1 MSRVYWSGQSHAQ
14 STITIAPHT
23 ASSQPTQ
30 PLLVATRNRGKLEEL
45 AALLSDVPMRLLSL
59 NDVGVDDEVEET
71 GATFEENAVLKA
83 TAYARA
89 SGLTT
94 LADDSGLEV
103 DALGG
108 EPGVRSARYAG
119 PDADDAAR
127 VRFLLGKLRETPPG
141 GRRAR
146 FRCVIAVAGPDGGV
160 RTFAGACEGVVAD
173 APRGRN
179 GFGYDPVFLFPGVGR
194 TMAELSPEEKAAVS
208 HRGRAARLA
217 AAALRE
223 ADFFSGMDIAQAGGV
238 SHDR

>member
-1 MSRVYWSGQSHAQ
+1 MWAMQSHTQ
-14 STITIAPHT
+14 STVTIAPRT
-23 ASSQPTQ
+23 ANCQPAQ
-30 PLLVATRNRGKLEEL
+30 LLLVATRNRGKLREL
-45 AALLSDVPMRLLSL
+45 ASLLSDVPMRLVSL
-59 NDVGVDDEVEET
+59 DEAGVDGEVEET

-119 PDADDAAR
+119 AGADDAAR
-127 VRFLLGKLRETPPG
+127 VRRLLRNLRETPA
-141 GRRAR
+141 GRRQAR
-146 FRCVIAVAGPDGGV
+146 FRCAIAVASLNGPV
-160 RTFAGACEGVVAD
+160 RTFAGVCEGTIAD

-179 GFGYDPVFLFPGVGR
+179 GFGYDPVFLFPETGR
-194 TMAELSPEEKAAVS
+194 TMAELSDEEKDAVS
-208 HRGRAARLA
+208 HRGMAVRRA

-223 ADFFSGMDIAQAGGV
+223 PNFMYGLTADRGGL
-238 SHDR
+238 

>member
-1 MSRVYWSGQSHAQ
+1 MQSHAQ
-14 STITIAPHT
+14 STVTRAACT
-23 ASSQPTQ
+23 ANGQTAQ
-30 PLLVATRNRGKLEEL
+30 PLLVATRNRGKLREL
-45 AALLSDVPMRLLSL
+45 ASLLSDVPMKLLSL
-59 NDVGVDDEVEET
+59 DEAGVEGEIEET

-83 TAYARA
+83 TAYARS

-127 VRFLLGKLRETPPG
+127 VRRLLNKLREAPTG
-141 GRRAR
+141 GRQAR
-146 FRCVIAVAGPDGGV
+146 FRCAIAVASPNGSA
-160 RTFAGACEGVVAD
+160 RTFVGECEGVIAD

-179 GFGYDPVFLFPGVGR
+179 GFGYDPAFLFPETGR
-194 TMAELSPEEKAAVS
+194 TMAELSSEEKDAVS
-208 HRGRAARLA
+208 HRGMAARRA

-223 ADFFSGMDIAQAGGV
+223 ADFLSRLTAGRGGL
-238 SHDR
+238 

>member
-1 MSRVYWSGQSHAQ
+1 MARTSGGQQ
-14 STITIAPHT
+14 R
-23 ASSQPTQ
+23 
-30 PLLVATRNRGKLEEL
+30 LLVATRNKGKLREL
-45 AALLSDVPMRLLSL
+45 ASLLSGLPMRVVSL
-59 NDVGVDDEVEET
+59 DDVGIDDEVEET

-127 VRFLLGKLRETPPG
+127 VGLLLRRLREAPG
-141 GRRAR
+141 GGRQAR
-146 FRCVIAVAGPDGGV
+146 FRCVIAVAEPDGGA
-160 RTFAGACEGVVAD
+160 RTFAGECEGVIAD

-179 GFGYDPVFLFPGVGR
+179 GFGYDPVFLLPGTGR
-194 TMAELSPEEKAAVS
+194 TMAELSSEEKDAVS
-208 HRGRAARLA
+208 HRGMAARRA
-217 AAALRE
+217 AAALISR
-223 ADFFSGMDIAQAGGV
+223 AGQV
-238 SHDR
+238 QP